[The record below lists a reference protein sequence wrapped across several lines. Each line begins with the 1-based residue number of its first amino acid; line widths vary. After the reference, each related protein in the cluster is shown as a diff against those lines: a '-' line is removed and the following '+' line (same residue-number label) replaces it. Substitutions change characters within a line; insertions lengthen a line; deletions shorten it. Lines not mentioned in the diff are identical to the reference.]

1 MASVLDG
8 VKVLDLSS
16 GIAGPVAGMLL
27 ADHGADIVK
36 VEPPGGDPLRGTPG
50 YDAWIRGRRSAELDL
65 KDVGDRATFLAL
77 ASRRRRGP
85 RIVLARHHES
95 ARHRRRDLARREPS
109 AGVLLDHRIRHPSG
123 APRPPGLGRAGRR
136 PPRPAARAA
145 RSSRWR
151 GAAHERRRAV
161 PARTW
166 RSPRAWSRG
175 RRGRDRS
182 SPTRPGRAWRAAFL
196 ATVGINAA
204 LLARE
209 RTGRGQHVETSL
221 LQAAFSLT
229 ASKWQRAEHNDPPGY
244 RTWIYDRRA
253 PKGFFR
259 CSDDRWVEQWVPEP
273 ALRALERRR

>member
-1 MASVLDG
+1 MASVLEG

-27 ADHGADIVK
+27 ADHGADVVK
-36 VEPPGGDPLRGTPG
+36 VEPPGGDPLRGTAG

-65 KDVGDRATFLAL
+65 KDAGERATFLAL
-77 ASRRRRGP
+77 ASDADVVLESFSPGTTSRLGIDAATLLAANP
-85 RIVLARHHES
+85 RLVYCSITGYGTHPA
-95 ARHRRRDLARREPS
+95 HRD
-109 AGVLLDHRIRHPSG
+109 
-123 APRPPGLGRAGRR
+123 RPGWDALV
-136 PPRPAARAA
+136 AARLGLLHEQ
-145 RSSRWR
+145 R
-151 GAAHERRRAV
+151 GHLGGAV
-161 PARTW
+161 PHMNGDEPYLPDLEIPDGMEPG
-166 RSPRAWSRG
+166 SPRSGPIFTYTPWPSMA
-175 RRGRDRS
+175 
-182 SPTRPGRAWRAAFL
+182 AAFL
-196 ATVGINAA
+196 AAVGINAA

-259 CSDDRWVEQWVPEP
+259 CSDDRWVEQWVPNP
-273 ALRALERRR
+273 RLRALQCRR